1 MAKSQTTC
9 PDKNSAVAAPR
20 MTPAE
25 KVATA
30 LKHAS
35 SQAKKQLAQQGLK
48 LPTQSWANA
57 RVRNP
62 VV

>member
-1 MAKSQTTC
+1 
-9 PDKNSAVAAPR
+9 

>member
-1 MAKSQTTC
+1 MAKSQTTR
-9 PDKNSAVAAPR
+9 PAKSSAANTR
-20 MTPAE
+20 LSPAQ
-25 KVATA
+25 KVAEA

-35 SQAKKQLAQQGLK
+35 IQAKKQLTLQGLK
-48 LPTQSWANA
+48 LPTQSWANS

>member
-1 MAKSQTTC
+1 MAKSQTTR
-9 PDKNSAVAAPR
+9 PAKTTAADHL
-20 MTPAE
+20 TPAE
-25 KVATA
+25 KVTVA

-35 SQAKKQLAQQGLK
+35 SQAKKQLTLQGLK
-48 LPTQSWANA
+48 LPTQSWANS

>member
-1 MAKSQTTC
+1 MAKSQTTL
-9 PDKNSAVAAPR
+9 PAKKTAA
-20 MTPAE
+20 TTGLKPAE
-25 KVATA
+25 KVTAA

-35 SQAKKQLAQQGLK
+35 SEAKKQLTQQGLK
-48 LPTQSWANA
+48 LPTQSWASS